1 MNRREPKGQRAGF
14 KTNLMPQ
21 VRLLFYILFSLISNT
36 IISQDCT
43 IPAEG
48 FALICENPAYYTFT
62 PDGNSPP
69 EVTPCATTFNGNPIT
84 FDCEGSAYD
93 PGNPPTVPA
102 GYYVWSG
109 TDLYVIDPTVP
120 CGQDNVSL
128 VGTNLIAGNITA
140 STLSF
145 DSGMATLWVLNDA
158 SPAILYEIDPST
170 GTVISSKPLQDCN
183 GGGLNAV
190 TEFASIA
197 YDPVGDRFIGLNVN
211 SPEVIYNFN
220 PSDGCVFICATSI
233 FLGLPNPPNL
243 EADGLSVGPDGTFYV
258 SGDVDDELGEK
269 AIYAFMLPTC
279 ATFQLPPDSTV
290 VATYATT
297 NGDLGTVA
305 LNGTACLQECP
316 IITCA
321 ISNIVDATCSDTTD
335 GSATATPTGGTGP
348 YSYIWS
354 NGETTQTATMLTPG
368 VPISVTIT
376 DANDC
381 EVICDDFTISAPLE
395 LVCTINLEQA
405 ILCDGDNTGE
415 LSVSI
420 DGGTF
425 PYFISWSTGETT
437 PTISGL
443 APGTYSVSITD
454 DNECTT
460 SCSFE
465 IQPAPLFTCATM
477 VINDVTCFGLG
488 DGSANVVTFG
498 GTGPFTYNWTS
509 GEETQTAVALEAG
522 LQSVTVTD
530 ANMCEAIC
538 DVGINQPLALEC
550 TVNLIANIECAED
563 INGSAEAIPTGGTS
577 PYTYLWDNGE
587 TTAVAVMLDGG
598 LHTVTV
604 TDANMCTTECV
615 ITISDTSDLS
625 CSVTI
630 DQNVSCNG
638 ESDGSATV
646 IATGGVPGYTYM
658 WDNAETTQTAVALS
672 AGFHEVTVTDQNN
685 CATICTVTISE
696 PVVLECSVVINAD
709 LMCFG
714 ENIGSA
720 SAVVTGGSGPFQFLW
735 DDGQTT
741 LTATGLDAG
750 PVSVTI
756 TDANNCTTMCAG
768 TIATPAELLCSVT
781 PVSDISCFGEVDGSA
796 LAVPTGGVGPYTFL
810 WSNSE
815 TTATATALPEG
826 TNSVTVTDANM
837 CETIC
842 TIDIVEPAELMC
854 TVNKISDT
862 LCEGES
868 NGSAEAIPTGGTGP
882 FTYLWDNGET
892 TATSVML
899 GPGTRTV
906 TVTDANDCITTC
918 TVDIIGQSTL
928 ECTITQDN
936 FIECFGDMDA
946 ALTANPTGGT
956 APYTYSWST
965 SETTQ
970 SITGVGPG
978 DISVTVTDDNGCTNI
993 CMITVTEPT
1002 ELMCDVS
1009 LEQGILCFG
1018 DMNGSA
1024 TVTGTGGT
1032 PGYTYLW
1039 DNNEITATAVSL
1051 TVGIHTVT
1059 VTDANMCEAICM
1071 IDVPGPPELTCSTT
1085 LINNI
1090 SCFGDDDGSATAVV
1104 VGGTPSFT
1112 FLWSTGETT
1121 ATAIALVPG
1130 TNSVTVTDANMCE
1143 TICTIDI
1150 LEPEELFCS
1159 VTKLNDTL
1167 CEGESNGSAEAIP
1180 TGGTGPFTYLW
1191 DNGETTAVALMLDA
1205 GTHIVTVTD
1214 ANNCV
1219 TNCTID
1225 IAGQSTLACTV
1236 QQDNFIECF
1245 GDMDAALTAV
1255 PTGGNAPYTYVWS
1268 TTETTQTIM
1277 GLGPGDFSVTVTD
1290 DNGCTSICMITVTEP
1305 TEITCTISVNQGVAC
1320 FGDTNGSATI
1330 TGVGGTP
1337 GYTYLWDNNETTATA
1352 VALTAGAHQAT
1363 ITDVN
1368 GCMSICMVDI
1378 PGPPELT
1385 CSTTILNNITCF
1397 GDDDGSATVIVV
1409 GGTSGYTFQWSTGE
1423 TAATAIALVPGVNSV
1438 TVTDANGCMTDCTV
1452 DIIEPPLLT
1461 CNVALVNNVLCA
1473 GESTGSATVVTN
1485 NGVAPFTFL
1494 WDNNETT
1501 ATATMLS
1508 VGTHTVTVTDDTG
1521 CVTSCTIDIM
1531 DQTLLQ
1537 CLVSLEQNVS
1547 CNGGNDGSGTVTV
1560 IGGVTPYTYEWDNME
1575 TTVTAVAL
1583 IAGTNMVTV
1592 TDANGCFTVCEI
1604 IIIEPTALVCTIA
1617 LENNISCFGE
1627 DDGSAT
1633 VSATG
1638 GTPGYSFLWDDGQ
1651 TEETAVGLT
1660 PGLHTVT
1667 VTDANLCESTCDII
1681 IDEPDELTCSIATV
1695 NDISCF
1701 GANDGSATIL
1711 PAGGTPAYTF
1721 LWDDGQTTAT
1731 AIGLT
1736 PGPHA
1741 ATVTDLNGC
1750 TTSCS
1755 ITIIEPAEF
1764 TCDVILVND
1773 VLCAGDV
1780 NGSATAVPTGGV
1792 APFTYLWDNNET
1804 TATAAMLSGGGH
1816 VVTITDATNCTTT
1829 CEIVIMDQSTLEC
1842 TATLIQD
1849 VSCNGGNDGSAIALA
1864 VGGVGPFSY
1873 IWDNGET
1880 TATATALDA
1889 GTHTVTVNDINNCGT
1904 TCTVLISEPL
1914 LLGCSV
1920 ALINNITCFGDND
1933 GSAIAN
1939 PIGGTPAYTYLWDNG
1954 QTTQIATGLTPGS
1967 HIVTVTDMNL
1977 CETTCEIVIAEPVEL
1992 LCSISLLNDISCFG
2006 ENDGSAEVMTNGG
2019 TPEYT
2024 YIWDD
2029 GQTSSIGINLTPGNH
2044 TVTVTD
2050 SQGCTT
2056 MCSVNIFEPLEF
2068 TCTVDL
2074 VNNVLCEGE
2083 VNGSATAVTAG
2094 GISPF
2099 TYLWDNNETTATAL
2113 MLASGPHSVTV
2124 TDATGCTTMCTVII
2138 MDQSTLECTVTL
2150 VQNVSCNGDLDGAA
2164 LVNPVGGVTPYTY
2177 EWSNLEITQSAV
2189 GLAAG
2194 LNTVTLTDANG
2205 CTTTCEIII
2214 TEPPILTCSVALEND
2229 ISCFGFNDGSATVTA
2244 VGGTPDYT
2252 YLWDDN
2258 QTTATAV
2265 DLTPGLH
2272 TVTVTDANQCVTICE
2287 IIILEPAEL
2296 TCTISLIN
2304 DISCFGENDGTA
2316 TITPLGGVPGY
2327 TYLWDDGQTTQTGI
2341 NLMPGLRE
2349 VTVTDVNACTTVCSI
2364 TINEPAEFTC
2374 TVALVSDVLCAGDIN
2389 GSATAVELGGIGPFV
2404 YLWDNNE
2411 TTATAVML
2419 SGGNHTVTITDA
2431 TGCTT
2436 ECSIEIMDQSTL
2448 QCTITLDQDVSCN
2461 GGIDG
2466 SATAEAIGGVGP
2478 FSYMWDNGES
2488 TATAVSLDAGTHTV
2502 TVNDINDCGTTCTI
2516 MIAEPPV
2523 YSCSISLENDISCF
2537 GADDGSATVTAI
2549 GGTPGYTYLWDNN
2562 QTGATATGLTP
2573 GLHTVTVTD
2582 ANGCPTTCEIVI
2594 NEPIELTCVIA
2605 VENDISCF
2613 GENDG
2618 SATITAMDGTPGY
2631 TYLWDDGQTTETA
2644 INLTPGLHSATVT
2657 DANACTTTCIIT
2669 IAEPAEFTCT
2679 VTLVNDVFCAG
2690 DTNGSATGQ
2699 PSGGIAPFSYLWDN
2713 NEVTATAV
2721 MLSGGNH
2728 TVTITDATGCTTV
2741 CSIEIMDQS
2750 TLECTVSLDQNV
2762 SCNGGTDGSATAL
2775 AIGGVGPF
2783 TYIWDNGESTAT
2795 AVGLDAGIHTVTV
2808 NDTNNCGTTCTIE
2821 ITEPPVYS
2829 CSITFK
2835 TDISCFGEN
2844 DGTAIVTAVGGTP
2857 GYTYL
2862 WSDGQT
2868 TANAVGLTPGLQSV
2882 TVTDSNGCETSCS
2895 ITIDEP
2901 VELTCSIAL
2910 VNDISCFGED
2920 DGSATISATGGVSGY
2935 TYLWDDGQTT
2945 ETAIN
2950 LTPGL
2955 HTATVTDASL
2965 CTTVCSINIFEPL
2978 AFTCTVTLVN
2988 NVFCAG
2994 DINGSATAVETGG
3007 IGPFTYLWDNDEIT
3021 ATATMLSGGN
3031 HTVTIT
3037 DATGCTTECAI
3048 EIMDQSTLE
3057 CSVSLVSNVA
3067 CNGGADG
3074 SATAAAVGG
3083 VGPFTYSWDNGEST
3097 ETAVGLDAGI
3107 HTVTVND
3114 TNNCGTTCTITI
3126 TEPPVFSCSITVDN
3140 NISCFGAND
3149 GAATVLAIGGTPGY
3163 TYLWDDGQTT
3173 ENAVGLSPGL
3183 HSVTVTDS
3191 NGCMTSCEVTI
3202 VEPIELAC
3210 TIALVNDISCFGE
3223 DDGSATITATGGV
3236 PDYTYLWDDGQTTET
3251 AINLTPGPHT
3261 ATVTDASL
3269 CTTVCSITINE
3280 PLEFIC
3286 TVTLVNNVFCAGDLN
3301 GSATAVETGGI
3312 GPFAY
3317 LWDNGE
3323 ITPTAT
3329 MLSGGN
3335 HTVTITDA
3343 TGCTTECAIEIM
3355 DQSTLECTVSLV
3367 SNVTCNGGA
3376 DGSATA
3382 TAVGGVGPFTYAW
3395 DNGESTETA
3404 VSLDAGIHTVT
3415 VNDTNNCGT
3424 TCTITIAEPPAYSCS
3439 ITVDNDISC
3448 FGANDGAA
3456 TVIAVGGTP
3465 GYTYLWD
3472 DGQTSENA
3480 VGLTP
3485 GLHSVTVTDANGCPT
3500 ICDVTINEPI
3510 ELTCTIALVN
3520 DISCFGEDDGSA
3532 SIVVAGG
3539 TSDYTYLWDDG
3550 QTTETAINLT
3560 PGLHSATVTDA
3571 NLCTTICSITI
3582 NEPAEFTCS
3591 VEIISNVQCAG
3602 DTNGSASVT
3611 VTGGVGPFT
3620 YLWDNNETTQIA
3632 TMLDGGN
3639 HTVIITD
3646 ATGCMTQCAG
3656 IILDQSGL
3664 SCTIDVVND
3673 ISCFGANDGSATAT
3687 ATGGAGGYSYL
3698 WDNNETTQIATMLDG
3713 GNHIVIV
3720 TDATGCITQCAGIIL
3735 DQSGLS
3741 CTIDVV
3747 NDISCFGADDG
3758 SATATATGGAGGYTY
3773 LWDNNETT
3781 QTATALSPGFH
3792 EVTVTDQNNCGTI
3805 CNVSIVEPTLI
3816 SLTEAITVTSL
3827 TCSGNDDGSA
3837 TITVAG
3843 GTPPYAYLW
3852 PSGET
3857 SQTAIALGAG
3867 DGSVTVTDANQCTF
3881 IETYT
3886 IDAPEFPTIS
3896 IMDIT
3901 PVTCDN
3907 FFAGTSNDG
3916 SANADVTGGIPGY
3929 TYLWS
3934 SGETTAIAT
3943 MLVTGINTVTV
3954 TDAFGCS
3961 TVQNVDIPV
3970 DNCFSIDLEKTVELV
3985 DPDALVQ
3992 VGSQLLYSFKVC
4004 NNGTVALNIV
4014 TVDDPLITVTGN
4026 PIDLAPGLCD
4036 ENNFTGIYTI
4046 TQDDLDRRFVSNQ
4059 ATAMGFD
4066 IINNNPVSSNSDD
4079 PFTSAID
4086 DPTVITLQAP
4096 AISLE
4101 KVADIS
4107 ALQDPPEPGDAIRY
4121 QFTVCNTG
4129 DLILS
4134 DINVIDPTINL
4145 TGIGLAT
4152 LLPGTCDETSFEGN
4166 YVISSTD
4173 IALGFVENTA
4183 LVTSTDP
4190 DDNVIDDRSDDP
4202 FDLENVDPNGD
4213 GNPDDP
4219 TIVLLEAVP
4228 QIELFKTGRVLSD
4241 CPSVGNLITYTFEV
4255 CNTGNIDLSGIT
4267 VTDDIVTVMGGP
4279 LSLISGACN
4288 NTSFVASYALT
4299 QEDID
4304 LGFVENTAT
4313 TQGMDAN
4320 GTIVSDVSD
4329 DPNDLSDV
4337 DIEGDGEADDVTE
4350 TLIIQKGE
4358 IRLTK
4363 TGTFNDESGDGIAQL
4378 GETVSYS
4385 FVVENIGNVTLTDV
4399 LVNDPLVSVVG
4410 DAIAVLPVGGVDSLT
4425 FTGEYTLV
4433 NPDIEI
4439 ALVDNTA
4446 SVTANAPNGQVVDN
4460 TSDSRVEYIV
4470 RTCDEIICNND
4481 LQVSLGASCELLLN
4495 EDQLIEDPVFGTY
4508 IISLFEDDEPFGVGG
4523 LLTEESIGK
4532 TLTYQVSCGL
4542 NSCWGT
4548 IIVEANKFP
4557 EFDSPCLPGAD
4568 GEVDPD
4574 CIFACRNDERPS
4586 QIISE
4591 EEMTEILS
4599 SPCTPN
4605 LVGSLQVVETVEGD
4619 LCSENGTVV
4628 TIVYSGKFSVHDNVT
4643 DRHVLT
4649 QKYTIIPIPLD
4660 EIIFPTDI
4668 TLNCNSSTD
4677 PSVIAAI
4684 LQNNQFAYPT
4694 IFDQDFVP
4702 QPDSVLS
4709 CDSTQIEI
4717 ILGTRDVMELQI
4729 IDGREVW
4736 TLVTVVDKRFDFEI
4750 DSSSCKMVVDPE
4762 SFEEERYIP
4771 LDNRYCNLISSYSD
4785 TEFAS
4790 CGTTKKILREWQVID
4805 WCNPDNSQLSLQTI
4819 ETIDNSA
4826 PVLLNLLDDV
4836 FVNIEPWSCTGVYN
4850 LPILRSGIHYFEF
4863 CGGPVEVTW
4872 DSEEGRIVDGAL
4884 IDLWFTNDPI
4894 RVTATYT
4901 DECGNQNF
4909 DAFNIIMQDLTRP
4922 VMVCN
4927 TNMQVLLTGTNDNGS
4942 ARLFAAD
4949 LDEGSHDAGC
4959 GLVDLQ
4965 IIRAEDYEDP
4975 VYNCEGEFIGFEPV
4989 TCGAQTEEV
4998 YVALTSGFE
5007 KDPDCADSLKTT
5019 VSLAGNY
5026 VRFCC
5031 EDVGQS
5037 VEVILIATD
5046 KHGNTN
5052 HCRVEVAIGEKL
5064 SPTLVCPTV
5073 EVDCSSD
5080 NMLLPAIEGSICAIQ
5095 EYEPI
5100 LIGEVNEATNCL
5112 NASFTREWYI
5122 DINANGELD
5131 SQDPYCQQTI
5141 TIAGQGGVLDP
5152 YSIKWPKNYDG
5163 TTLEGINIECNDE
5176 GDPIENSAQIT
5187 QGASMECVAE
5197 QSSTGPVWCHAN
5209 CSLVGTSLETDTI
5222 TSSEACLTIIKRWT
5236 VVDWC
5241 TWDSNQDDID
5251 DENDQS
5257 ADTFEAVEDWAQF
5270 NCDDCLHSNVWTD
5283 NVYFRYKT
5291 VDVDGYY
5298 TYDQVIR
5305 IEDQTGP
5312 EVLAPLEYIV
5322 STSSGANTKDDEVA
5336 CVGSDVITVKASDTC
5351 GGETANADDLSWTI
5365 IVSKD
5370 GEEIASKSAQGEE
5383 VTMNTQEGQ
5392 PGDVHSILWI
5402 AQDACGNQT
5411 TITTVVTFGDESAP
5425 TPFCVTGLTS
5435 NLPDSNGDVA
5445 VWSNE
5450 FDFGSFDNCTSDEDL
5465 RFSIVL
5471 AGVDPVLPGEVGFEN
5486 QNSILINC
5494 NDANQS
5500 TQLDMWV
5507 WDASGNGDF
5516 CTVQFTLSE
5525 SCNEVQNGAGT
5536 TIAGKITTAYDEN
5549 MADVEVTLSA
5559 DVAEFP
5565 KTEQSNT
5572 NGQYAFFSNPEGFNY
5587 SIAPTKDGDD
5597 LNGVST
5603 VDLVFIQRHI
5613 IGLSKLDSPY
5623 KVIASDANNDQ
5634 NVSAADILE
5643 LRKLILTYQ
5652 DELSNSDSW
5661 RFVDKAQSFFDAE
5674 SPWPFIEEVILT
5686 NLQDSRYGLD
5696 FMGVKIGDINYDANV
5711 NGFAKSETRFTAP
5724 PFQLEVED
5732 QLVSNGDLIT
5742 IDVTAKETTTLLGL
5756 QYTIEHK
5763 GFELIAIHSGA
5774 LHIDQSNYASFN
5786 ESTTFSWN
5794 TAGDAIALEESN
5806 ALFSISLKAK
5816 TDSSLKGQLNLNS
5829 SRTPAEAYLKN
5840 INAVSPVELVFKSNN
5855 SIADFELYQNRP
5867 NPFDGETMISFTL
5880 PSAGKADI
5888 SLYTIDGKVVKS
5900 LTGEFLKGYNEITID
5915 RTQLPVSGVL
5925 YYQLQTEFGTKTKRM
5940 IVLD

>member
-21 VRLLFYILFSLISNT
+21 VRLLFYILFSFISNT

-62 PDGNSPP
+62 PDGNSPS
-69 EVTPCATTFNGNPIT
+69 EVSPCATTFNGNPIT

-93 PGNPPTVPA
+93 PGNPPSVPA

-183 GGGLNAV
+183 GGGLSAV

-258 SGDVDDELGEK
+258 SGDLDDELGEK

-465 IQPAPLFTCATM
+465 IQPAPLFSCATM
-477 VINDVTCFGLG
+477 VINDVTCFGRA
-488 DGSANVVTFG
+488 DASANVVTFG
-498 GTGPFTYNWTS
+498 GTGPFTYVWTS
-509 GEETQTAVALEAG
+509 GEVTQTAVNLEAG
-522 LQSVTVTD
+522 LQAVTVTD

-538 DVGINQPLALEC
+538 DVGINQPLLLEC
-550 TVNLIANIECAED
+550 TINLIANIECAED
-563 INGSAEAIPTGGTS
+563 INGSAEALPTGGTM

-598 LHTVTV
+598 LHTVTI
-604 TDANMCTTECV
+604 TDANMCTRECD

-625 CSVTI
+625 CSVTNN
-630 DQNVSCNG
+630 QNVSCNG
-638 ESDGSATV
+638 ESDGSATA
-646 IATGGVPGYTYM
+646 IATGGVPGYTYL

-696 PVVLECSVVINAD
+696 PDLLECSVVINAD

-720 SAVVTGGSGPFQFLW
+720 SAVVTGGTGPFQFLW

-741 LTATGLDAG
+741 ETATGLDAG
-750 PVSVTI
+750 PISVTI
-756 TDANNCTTMCAG
+756 TDANNCITMCAG
-768 TIATPAELLCSVT
+768 TIATPPELLCSVT

-815 TTATATALPEG
+815 TTAAATALPEG

-854 TVNKISDT
+854 TVSKISDT

-970 SITGVGPG
+970 SIMGVGPG

-1090 SCFGDDDGSATAVV
+1090 SCFGDDDGSAMAVV

-1575 TTVTAVAL
+1575 TTVTAVEL

-1736 PGPHA
+1736 PGLHA

-1764 TCDVILVND
+1764 TCDVILVSD
-1773 VLCAGDV
+1773 VECAGDI
-1780 NGSATAVPTGGV
+1780 NGIATAVPTGGV

-1816 VVTITDATNCTTT
+1816 VVTITDAANCTTT
-1829 CEIVIMDQSTLEC
+1829 CEIVIMDQSPLEC

-1849 VSCNGGNDGSAIALA
+1849 VSCNGGDNGSATALA

-1880 TATATALDA
+1880 TETAIALDA
-1889 GTHTVTVNDINNCGT
+1889 GTHTVTVNDTNNCGT

-1977 CETTCEIVIAEPVEL
+1977 CETTCEIVIDEPVEL
-1992 LCSISLLNDISCFG
+1992 LCTISLLNDISCFG
-2006 ENDGSAEVMTNGG
+2006 ENDGSAEVMTSGG
-2019 TPEYT
+2019 TPRYT

-2029 GQTSSIGINLTPGNH
+2029 GQTTSIGINLTPGNH

-2265 DLTPGLH
+2265 GLTPGLH
-2272 TVTVTDANQCVTICE
+2272 TVTVTDANQCITACE

-2374 TVALVSDVLCAGDIN
+2374 TVALESDVRCAGDVN
-2389 GSATAVELGGIGPFV
+2389 GSATAVELGGVGPFV

-2411 TTATAVML
+2411 TTATAIML

-2448 QCTITLDQDVSCN
+2448 QCAVTLDQDVSCN
-2461 GGIDG
+2461 GGTDG
-2466 SATAEAIGGVGP
+2466 SATALPVGGVGP
-2478 FSYMWDNGES
+2478 FTYIWDNGES
-2488 TATAVSLDAGTHTV
+2488 TATALSLDAGTHTV
-2502 TVNDINDCGTTCTI
+2502 TVNDTNDCGTTCTI

-2537 GADDGSATVTAI
+2537 GEDDGSATVTAI

-2562 QTGATATGLTP
+2562 QTMATATGLTP

-2582 ANGCPTTCEIVI
+2582 VNGCPTSCEIVI

-2618 SATITAMDGTPGY
+2618 SASITAMDGTPGY

-2669 IAEPAEFTCT
+2669 IAEPAEFTCI
-2679 VTLVNDVFCAG
+2679 VSLENAVSCAG
-2690 DTNGSATGQ
+2690 DMDGSATGQ
-2699 PSGGIAPFSYLWDN
+2699 PSGGIAPFTYLWDN

-2728 TVTITDATGCTTV
+2728 TVTITDATGCTTE

-2762 SCNGGTDGSATAL
+2762 SCNGDSDGSATAL

-2808 NDTNNCGTTCTIE
+2808 NDTNNCGTICTIE

-2862 WSDGQT
+2862 WADGQT
-2868 TANAVGLTPGLQSV
+2868 TANAVGLAPGVQSV
-2882 TVTDSNGCETSCS
+2882 TITDSNDCETSCS

-2901 VELTCSIAL
+2901 VELACSIAL

-2955 HTATVTDASL
+2955 HTATITDASL
-2965 CTTVCSINIFEPL
+2965 CTTVCTINIFEPL
-2978 AFTCTVTLVN
+2978 AFTCSVALVK
-2988 NVFCAG
+2988 NVSCAG
-2994 DINGSATAVETGG
+2994 DIDGSATAVETGG
-3007 IGPFTYLWDNDEIT
+3007 IGPFTYLWDNNEIT
-3021 ATATMLSGGN
+3021 ATAIMLSSGN

-3057 CSVSLVSNVA
+3057 CTVSLVSNVA

-3126 TEPPVFSCSITVDN
+3126 TEPPVFSCSITVNN

-3191 NGCMTSCEVTI
+3191 NGCMTSCELTI

-3251 AINLTPGPHT
+3251 AINLTPGLHT

-3280 PLEFIC
+3280 PLEFTC
-3286 TVTLVNNVFCAGDLN
+3286 TVALVANVSCAGDID
-3301 GSATAVETGGI
+3301 GRATAVETGGI

-3323 ITPTAT
+3323 ITATAT

-3367 SNVTCNGGA
+3367 SNVTCSGGA

-3382 TAVGGVGPFTYAW
+3382 AAVGGVGPFTYSW
-3395 DNGESTETA
+3395 DNGELTETA
-3404 VSLDAGIHTVT
+3404 VGLDAGIHTVT

-3500 ICDVTINEPI
+3500 LCDVTINEPI
-3510 ELTCTIALVN
+3510 ELTCTITAVN

-3620 YLWDNNETTQIA
+3620 
-3632 TMLDGGN
+3632 
-3639 HTVIITD
+3639 
-3646 ATGCMTQCAG
+3646 
-3656 IILDQSGL
+3656 
-3664 SCTIDVVND
+3664 
-3673 ISCFGANDGSATAT
+3673 
-3687 ATGGAGGYSYL
+3687 YL

-3961 TVQNVDIPV
+3961 TVQDVDIPV

-4378 GETVSYS
+4378 GETVSYT

-5187 QGASMECVAE
+5187 QGASMECIAE

-5711 NGFAKSETRFTAP
+5711 NGFAKSEIRFTAP

-5732 QLVSNGDLIT
+5732 QLVSNGDMIT

-5794 TAGDAIALEESN
+5794 TTEDAIALEESN

-5925 YYQLQTEFGTKTKRM
+5925 YYQLHTEFGTKTKRM